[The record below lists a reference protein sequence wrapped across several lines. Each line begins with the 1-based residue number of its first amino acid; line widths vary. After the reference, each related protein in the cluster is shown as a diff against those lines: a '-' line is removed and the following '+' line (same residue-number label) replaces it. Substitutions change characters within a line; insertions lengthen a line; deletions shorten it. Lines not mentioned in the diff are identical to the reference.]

1 MAESLNESFSSPKQ
15 RTPDWDYAG
24 VVQAF
29 DAGSGKA
36 FATRVATQGEFDAA
50 LARAWAHRGGPS
62 VIECTVAIADCATEL
77 RRFGAACGK
86 MSNRSYRPDP
96 MAL

>member
-1 MAESLNESFSSPKQ
+1 M
-15 RTPDWDYAG
+15 
-24 VVQAF
+24 
-29 DAGSGKA
+29 DAGEGKA
-36 FATRVATQGEFDAA
+36 FTARVATQGDFEAA

-62 VIECTVAIADCATEL
+62 VIECQVPIEECATEL

-86 MSNRSYRPDP
+86 MSNRPYRADP